1 MSITIIEGFLLEKR
15 AYLRYNKKSDK
26 KMDGEK
32 MDYLEGLNDRQR
44 DAVLHTEGP
53 LLIMAGAGSGKTRV
67 VTHKIAY
74 LIEEKGVYPSSILA
88 ITFTNKAAS
97 EMKDRVRELIDADV
111 DRMWMGT
118 FHSICVR
125 ILRRD
130 IDRLGYEKSFTIYDR
145 DDQIT
150 LMKECIKDLNIDKT
164 MYKESAI
171 LSKIS
176 SLKDASIEPD
186 SYINENYNEFR
197 ERTIGELYALY
208 EKKLKKYNALDFDDL
223 IIKTVVL
230 LKENKDILEF
240 YQNKFKHVF
249 VDEYQDTNKIQ
260 YEFARLLSG
269 KHKNICVVGD
279 SDQCIVDG
287 MKVNTPKGKVNI
299 EDLKVG
305 DRVYSAAGQG
315 KVIEAEI
322 DFLKRTEY
330 KGQIFNIKTKSGKS
344 LKLTP
349 NHIMF
354 SKLNPHPGVYYVYLM
369 YKKELGYRIGQTQGV
384 RSYEKGKITNGLEV
398 RMNQENGD
406 KAWILEVCN
415 TKEDACYYESL
426 YAAKYGIPSMV
437 FHCRGRNMT
446 FKQEYINRLFANVDT
461 RENARKLMDELLIFE
476 EYPIIRQGAVIR
488 KNAFR
493 RIVNLTFFGGRLVG
507 NDAGFHSHRI
517 NLNTSGD
524 ELREKASEKFK
535 TRDGQRNT
543 WRIETERT
551 DYDEAQKFSTE
562 VISLEEDIEIN
573 KRARL
578 IKDVT
583 FNFMPAAHIRPSMSI
598 ATFNEG
604 EILEDI
610 VTEVTVEEYDGF
622 VTDLSIPKL
631 RQFICEDMVVHN
643 SIYGWRGADIG
654 NILGFEKDFENATVI
669 LLEQNYRSTPNIL
682 NVANEVIG
690 KNFER
695 QVKNLWTDRD
705 EGAKVVYE
713 QLDYSDEE
721 GYFVARKIHQLIYRG
736 YKPKDIAILYR
747 TNAQSRTFEESF
759 MKEELPY
766 KIVGGLRFYDRRE
779 VKDIIA
785 YLQVLQNPN
794 DNISVKRI
802 INTPRRGIGL
812 ATIDKVEKHAARH
825 GESIYSALLSLDHID
840 SLNTRAKNSIGPFI
854 DTMNTLMAKKE
865 VMGLKD
871 FIEEMINSIGY
882 IDELK
887 KENTIE
893 ATTRIEN
900 IREFISVALNF
911 ETVNEDATL
920 EDFLASVSLLSDVD
934 KTVDENNLITLMT
947 VHSAKGLE
955 FKVVFVVGL
964 EEGLFPTFRSLDSD
978 EDIEEERRLCYVAV
992 TRAEEVLF
1000 LTNAKRR
1007 TIYGNT
1013 NYPLPS
1019 RFIAEMGDTIEQKE
1033 IKKVNVKA
1041 KNEDLIKVKDF
1052 TLPNANFNPAMMKK
1066 RNDGDKD
1073 VNIGDKAR
1081 HRKWGIG
1088 TVVMIKEREG
1098 DKELTIAFD
1107 KGGLKRLLLS
1117 IAPIEIIG
1125 G

>member
-1 MSITIIEGFLLEKR
+1 
-15 AYLRYNKKSDK
+15 
-26 KMDGEK
+26 MDGER

-97 EMKDRVRELIDADV
+97 EMKDRVKELIDADV
-111 DRMWMGT
+111 DKMWMGT

-130 IDRLGYEKSFTIYDR
+130 IDRLGYDRSFTIYDR

-150 LMKECIKDLNIDKT
+150 LMKECIKELNIDKT
-164 MYKESAI
+164 MYKESAV

-186 SYINENYNEFR
+186 SYINENYSEFR

-269 KHKNICVVGD
+269 KHENICVVGD

-287 MKVNTPKGKVNI
+287 MKVNTPSGEVNI
-299 EDLKVG
+299 EELKVE
-305 DRVYSAAGQG
+305 DKVYSAGGQG
-315 KVIEAEI
+315 KVVEGTI
-322 DFLKRTEY
+322 DFVNRTKY
-330 KGQIFNIKTKSGKS
+330 KGPIFNIKTKSGKN

-354 SKLNPHPGVYYVYLM
+354 SKLNPEPGVYYVYLM
-369 YKKELGYRIGQTQGV
+369 YKKELGYRIGQTQVV

-426 YAAKYGIPSMV
+426 YAAKYGIPTMV

-446 FKQEYINRLFANVDT
+446 FKQEYINKLFTNVDT
-461 RENARKLMDELLIFE
+461 RKNAIKLMDELMIFE
-476 EYPIIRQGAVIR
+476 EYPVIRQGAVIR
-488 KNAFR
+488 KDAFR
-493 RIVNLTFFGGRLVG
+493 RVVNLTFFGGRIVG
-507 NDAGFHSHRI
+507 NDVGFHSHRI

-524 ELREKASEKFK
+524 ELREKASERFK
-535 TRDGQRNT
+535 TRAGQRNT

-551 DYDEAQKFSTE
+551 DYDEAHKFSTE

-578 IKDVT
+578 LKDVT

-598 ATFNEG
+598 ATSSNG
-604 EILEDI
+604 EIIEDI
-610 VTEVTVEEYDGF
+610 VTEVIIEEYDGF
-622 VTDLSIPKL
+622 VTDISVPKL
-631 RQFICEDMVVHN
+631 RQFICEDIVVHN

-654 NILGFEKDFENATVI
+654 NILNFEKDFENSTVI

-682 NVANEVIG
+682 NAANKVIG
-690 KNFER
+690 NNFER
-695 QVKNLWTDRD
+695 QAKNLWTNRE
-705 EGAKVVYE
+705 EGEKVVYE
-713 QLDYSDEE
+713 QLDYSEEE
-721 GYFVARKIHQLIYRG
+721 GHFVANKIHQLIYKG
-736 YKPKDIAILYR
+736 YKLKDIAVLYR

-766 KIVGGLRFYDRRE
+766 KIVGGLRFYDRKE
-779 VKDIIA
+779 VKDVIA
-785 YLQVLQNPN
+785 YLKVLQNPN
-794 DNISVKRI
+794 DNISIKRI
-802 INTPRRGIGL
+802 INTPRRGVGL
-812 ATIDKVEKHAARH
+812 ATIAKIEEYAIEH
-825 GESIYSALLSLDHID
+825 GESFYGALLSLDEID
-840 SLNTRAKNSIGPFI
+840 SLNARAKNSVSPFI
-854 DTMNTLMAKKE
+854 DTMNVLMAKKE

-871 FIEEMINSIGY
+871 FIEEMILSIGY
-882 IDELK
+882 IEELK
-887 KENTIE
+887 KEDTIE
-893 ATTRIEN
+893 ARTRIEN
-900 IREFISVALNF
+900 IKEFISVALNF
-911 ETVNEDATL
+911 ENINEDATL

-947 VHSAKGLE
+947 IHSAKGLE

-964 EEGLFPTFRSLDSD
+964 EEGLFPSFRSLESD
-978 EDIEEERRLCYVAV
+978 EDIEEERRLMYVAL

-1000 LTNAKRR
+1000 ITNAKRR

-1013 NYPLPS
+1013 NYTLPS
-1019 RFIAEMGDTIEQKE
+1019 RFIEEMGDTIEKPE
-1033 IKKVNVKA
+1033 VKKANIQSKSA
-1041 KNEDLIKVKDF
+1041 DESLIRIKDF
-1052 TLPNANFNPAMMKK
+1052 TMPNLNYNPSMMKK
-1066 RNDGDKD
+1066 RNDGDKE
-1073 VNIGDKAR
+1073 VNIGDKVK
-1081 HRKWGIG
+1081 HKKWGIG
-1088 TVVMIKEREG
+1088 TVAMVKEREG

>member
-1 MSITIIEGFLLEKR
+1 
-15 AYLRYNKKSDK
+15 
-26 KMDGEK
+26 MDGEK
-32 MDYLEGLNDRQR
+32 MDYLAGLNDRQR
-44 DAVLHTEGP
+44 EAVLHTEGP

-74 LIEEKGVYPSSILA
+74 LIEEKNIFPSSILA

-130 IDRLGYEKSFTIYDR
+130 IDKLGYDRSFSIYDR

-150 LMKECIKDLNIDKT
+150 LMKECIKEMNIDKD
-164 MYKESAI
+164 MYKESAV

-186 SYINENYNEFR
+186 SYIKENYTDFR
-197 ERTIGELYALY
+197 ERNIGELYALY

-223 IIKTVVL
+223 IIKTVLL

-240 YQNKFKHVF
+240 YQNKFKYVF

-269 KHKNICVVGD
+269 KYENICVVGD
-279 SDQCIVDG
+279 SDQCVVDG
-287 MKVNTPKGKVNI
+287 MKVNTPSGEVNI

-305 DRVYSAAGQG
+305 DKVYSAAGQG
-315 KVIEAEI
+315 KVARGTI
-322 DFLKRTEY
+322 DFVKRTKY
-330 KGQIFNIKTKSGKS
+330 KGPIFNIKTIGGKS
-344 LKLTP
+344 IKLTP
-349 NHIMF
+349 NHILF
-354 SKLNPHPGVYYVYLM
+354 SKLNPEPGVYYVYLM

-384 RSYEKGKITNGLEV
+384 RSYEKDKTTNGLEV

-426 YAAKYGIPSMV
+426 YAAKYGIPTMA

-446 FKQEYINRLFANVDT
+446 FKQEYIDKLFRNVDT
-461 RENARKLMDELLIFE
+461 RTNVKKLMDDLIVFE

-488 KNAFR
+488 GNTFR
-493 RIVNLTFFGGRLVG
+493 RIVNLTFFGGRIVG

-524 ELREKASEKFK
+524 ELREKASKRFN

-543 WRIETERT
+543 WRIETERI
-551 DYDEAQKFSTE
+551 DYDEAQKLSTDI
-562 VISLEEDIEIN
+562 ISLEDDIEIN

-578 IKDVT
+578 LKGTT
-583 FNFMPAAHIRPSMSI
+583 FNFMPAAHIKPSMSVAALI
-598 ATFNEG
+598 DG
-604 EILEDI
+604 EIIEDI
-610 VTEVTVEEYDGF
+610 VTEVIVEEYDGF
-622 VTDLSIPKL
+622 VSDISVPKL
-631 RQFICEDMVVHN
+631 RQFSCENIIVHN
-643 SIYGWRGADIG
+643 SIYAWRGADIS
-654 NILGFEKDFENATVI
+654 NILGFEKDFKGASVI

-682 NVANEVIG
+682 NVANKVIG
-690 KNFER
+690 NNDRKR
-695 QVKNLWTDRD
+695 VKNLWTDRD

-721 GYFVARKIHQLIYRG
+721 GRFVTNKIHQLIYKG

-766 KIVGGLRFYDRRE
+766 KIVGGLRFYDRKE

-785 YLQVLQNPN
+785 YLKVVQNPN

-812 ATIDKVEKHAARH
+812 ATIDKIERYAAEH
-825 GESIYSALLSLDHID
+825 GESIYSALLSLDDID
-840 SLNTRAKNSIGPFI
+840 SLNKRAKNSVGPFI
-854 DTMNTLMAKKE
+854 DTMNILMAKKE
-865 VMGLKD
+865 TMGLKD
-871 FIEEMINSIGY
+871 FLEELIDSTGY
-882 IDELK
+882 IAQLQ
-887 KENTIE
+887 KEDTIE
-893 ATTRIEN
+893 STTRIEN
-900 IREFISVALNF
+900 IKEFVSVALNF
-911 ETVNEDATL
+911 EMANEDATL

-955 FKVVFVVGL
+955 FKVVFVVGM
-964 EEGLFPTFRSLDSD
+964 EEGLFPTHRSLESE

-992 TRAEEVLF
+992 TRAEEMLF
-1000 LTNAKRR
+1000 ITNAKRR

-1013 NYPLPS
+1013 SYALPS
-1019 RFIAEMGDTIEQKE
+1019 RFIKEMGDTIEQKE
-1033 IKKVNVKA
+1033 VKKVDVKP
-1041 KNEDLIKVKDF
+1041 KKQDRVLVRDF
-1052 TLPNANFNPAMMKK
+1052 TMPNLNHNPVNMKK
-1066 RNDGDKD
+1066 RNDGNED
-1073 VNIGDKAR
+1073 VNIGDKVK
-1081 HRKWGIG
+1081 HKKWGMG
-1088 TVVMIKEREG
+1088 TVVQIKEKEG

-1107 KGGLKRLLLS
+1107 KEGLKRLLLS
-1117 IAPIEIIG
+1117 IAPIELIG